1 MNLESETII
10 NNVLITIFSKYKS
23 MKRNHLLNQPRP
35 VLESKILK
43 QINKLNF
50 TDKLTKYYFLSTK
63 YELL

>member
-1 MNLESETII
+1 
-10 NNVLITIFSKYKS
+10 

-43 QINKLNF
+43 HISGLSFANKINK
-50 TDKLTKYYFLSTK
+50 YEFLSIR